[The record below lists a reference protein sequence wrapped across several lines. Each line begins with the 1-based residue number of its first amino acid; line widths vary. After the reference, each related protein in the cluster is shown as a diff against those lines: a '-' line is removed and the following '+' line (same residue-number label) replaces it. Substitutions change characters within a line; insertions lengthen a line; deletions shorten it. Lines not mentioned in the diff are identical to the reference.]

1 MPDRVL
7 LTGASGYVASQMLPT
22 LREEYE
28 MVLLD
33 VRDTDRNGDRVEG
46 VQTVDLI
53 DPDRTRYAHH
63 FEGVDAVIHLGHR
76 GRGGDPLDHFF
87 TEKNNVEMVYN
98 VLRTSYDAGVP
109 RVAIASSNHAADWYE
124 HSLIHRRKM
133 ETLDPYRLPLSDNF
147 YGWAKA
153 SYEHMGFLF
162 ACGSMGF
169 RDASGREQHTGGL
182 LDTSPKMGVVYV
194 RIGAPRNLDVNL
206 YEGDPE
212 WYKRDLGA
220 YISPRDITQ
229 LFTRAIEAPDIENE
243 DGVPWQVVYGISN
256 NTRAFWSLSNARE
269 ILGYEPQDDSEVK
282 YTDDIRGFLV
292 GDNATGGPGRVG

>member
-33 VRDTDRNGDRVEG
+33 IRDTDRNGDRVEG

-98 VLRTSYDAGVP
+98 ILRTSYDAGFP
-109 RVAIASSNHAADWYE
+109 AW
-124 HSLIHRRKM
+124 
-133 ETLDPYRLPLSDNF
+133 RLP
-147 YGWAKA
+147 APTTP
-153 SYEHMGFLF
+153 
-162 ACGSMGF
+162 
-169 RDASGREQHTGGL
+169 RTG
-182 LDTSPKMGVVYV
+182 TS
-194 RIGAPRNLDVNL
+194 
-206 YEGDPE
+206 
-212 WYKRDLGA
+212 
-220 YISPRDITQ
+220 
-229 LFTRAIEAPDIENE
+229 TR
-243 DGVPWQVVYGISN
+243 
-256 NTRAFWSLSNARE
+256 
-269 ILGYEPQDDSEVK
+269 
-282 YTDDIRGFLV
+282 
-292 GDNATGGPGRVG
+292 

>member
-98 VLRTSYDAGVP
+98 VSCAPPTTRESPA
-109 RVAIASSNHAADWYE
+109 W
-124 HSLIHRRKM
+124 
-133 ETLDPYRLPLSDNF
+133 RLP
-147 YGWAKA
+147 APTTP
-153 SYEHMGFLF
+153 
-162 ACGSMGF
+162 
-169 RDASGREQHTGGL
+169 RTG
-182 LDTSPKMGVVYV
+182 TS
-194 RIGAPRNLDVNL
+194 
-206 YEGDPE
+206 
-212 WYKRDLGA
+212 
-220 YISPRDITQ
+220 
-229 LFTRAIEAPDIENE
+229 TR
-243 DGVPWQVVYGISN
+243 
-256 NTRAFWSLSNARE
+256 
-269 ILGYEPQDDSEVK
+269 
-282 YTDDIRGFLV
+282 
-292 GDNATGGPGRVG
+292 